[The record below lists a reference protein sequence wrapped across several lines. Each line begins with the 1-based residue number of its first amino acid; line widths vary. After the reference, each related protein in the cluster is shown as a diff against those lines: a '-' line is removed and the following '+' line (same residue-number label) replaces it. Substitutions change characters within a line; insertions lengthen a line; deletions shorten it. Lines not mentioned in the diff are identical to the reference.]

1 MTYSS
6 ELQLLV
12 AHIMQHSKRGL
23 SLISGGVAKIPTLYA
38 YYARPPQMKKKKN
51 RGINHDQLSLHFY
64 SSNPPLQPRPS

>member
-23 SLISGGVAKIPTLYA
+23 SLISGGVAKIPTLYV
-38 YYARPPQMKKKKN
+38 YYARPPQMKKKKKTQRN
-51 RGINHDQLSLHFY
+51 KS
-64 SSNPPLQPRPS
+64 